1 MARESESG
9 LPIEP
14 VYGPDAL
21 TGWDAEEKL
30 GEPGKYPF
38 TRGVYPTMYTGRPWT
53 MRQYAGFGTA
63 MESNARYKQLIANGT
78 MGLSV
83 AFDLPTQM
91 GHDSDA
97 PIASGEV
104 GKVGVA
110 IDSIDDMRVLFGG
123 IPLDKVS
130 TSMTINAP
138 AALLLLL
145 YQLVA
150 EEQGVSA
157 DKLTGTIQ
165 NDVLKEYIARGTYI
179 FPPKPSLRL
188 IADIF
193 KYCKAEIPKWNTISI
208 SGYHMAEAG
217 ASPAQEIAFTL
228 ADGIEYVRTAVAA
241 GMDVDDFAP
250 RLSFFFVART
260 TILEEVAKFR
270 AARRIWAR
278 VMKEEFGAKNPKSL
292 MLRFHTQTAGVQL
305 TAQQPEVNLVRVA
318 VQGLGAVLG
327 GTQSLH
333 TNSFDEAIALP
344 TDKSARLALRTQQVL
359 AYETDVTATVDPF
372 AGSYVV
378 EKMTD
383 DVEAAALELMGKV
396 EDLGGAVNAIEHGFQ
411 KSEIERSA
419 YRIAQETDSGE
430 RVVVGVN
437 RFQLDEEEPY
447 EPLRVDPAIEAQ
459 QADRLAK
466 LRAERDQQAVDTALA
481 ALKKAAE
488 GEDNVLYPMKDAL
501 RAGRRWARC
510 ATRCARSGVRTCPR
524 TPSEPGRP
532 LVRVP
537 AGDGGR
543 PPGRAVGR
551 SARRPEPAQV
561 AADALRSGPGPAH
574 VPVRPHQEQARPVRP
589 ECRPAHHP
597 HRLRHVRGVDAQRQ
611 QRPVRS
617 AEGVEEAYAVHG
629 PVRRPVPGPHRA
641 LGDRRPGLRR
651 QGRVPV
657 AQPQLPCRPAAPHL
671 APVDA
676 GRQLQHP
683 RGDRAPL
690 LLVTVQQSGRGPARQ
705 HRAQLPAQVVGVLDA
720 GVQALSAR
728 R

>member
-1 MARESESG
+1 MTRRSESG

-21 TGWDAEEKL
+21 AGWDPDEKL
-30 GEPGKYPF
+30 GEPGQYPF
-38 TRGVYPTMYTGRPWT
+38 TRGVHPSMYTGRPWT

-63 MESNARYKQLIANGT
+63 VESNARYKQLIADGT

-97 PIASGEV
+97 PIAHGEV

-110 IDSIDDMRVLFGG
+110 IDSVDDMRILFGG
-123 IPLDKVS
+123 IPLDRVS

-150 EEQGVSA
+150 QEQGVPA
-157 DKLTGTIQ
+157 DRLTGTIQ

-179 FPPKPSLRL
+179 FPPRPSLRL

-193 KYCKAEIPKWNTISI
+193 QYCRAEIPKWNTISI

-228 ADGIEYVRTAVAA
+228 ANGIEYVRTAVAA

-250 RLSFFFVART
+250 RLSFFFVSRT

-278 VMKEEFGAKNPKSL
+278 VMKEEFGAKNPRSL

-318 VQGLGAVLG
+318 VQGLAAVLG

-359 AYETDVTATVDPF
+359 AHETDVTATADPF

-378 EKMTD
+378 ETMTD
-383 DVEAAALELMGKV
+383 DVEAAAVGLMAKV
-396 EDLGGAVNAIEHGFQ
+396 EDLGGAVNAIEHGYQ
-411 KSEIERSA
+411 KNEIERSA

-437 RFQLDEEEPY
+437 RFALDEEEPY
-447 EPLRVDPAIEAQ
+447 EPLRVDPSIEAR
-459 QADRLAK
+459 QAERLAK
-466 LRAERDQQAVDTALA
+466 LRAERDQRAVDSALED
-481 ALKKAAE
+481 LRKAAA
-488 GEDNVLYPMKDAL
+488 GTDNVLYPMKAALAARATVGEVCDAL
-501 RAGRRWARC
+501 REVWG
-510 ATRCARSGVRTCPR
+510 SY
-524 TPSEPGRP
+524 
-532 LVRVP
+532 VP
-537 AGDGGR
+537 A
-543 PPGRAVGR
+543 
-551 SARRPEPAQV
+551 
-561 AADALRSGPGPAH
+561 DAF
-574 VPVRPHQEQARPVRP
+574 
-589 ECRPAHHP
+589 
-597 HRLRHVRGVDAQRQ
+597 
-611 QRPVRS
+611 
-617 AEGVEEAYAVHG
+617 
-629 PVRRPVPGPHRA
+629 
-641 LGDRRPGLRR
+641 
-651 QGRVPV
+651 
-657 AQPQLPCRPAAPHL
+657 
-671 APVDA
+671 
-676 GRQLQHP
+676 
-683 RGDRAPL
+683 
-690 LLVTVQQSGRGPARQ
+690 
-705 HRAQLPAQVVGVLDA
+705 
-720 GVQALSAR
+720 
-728 R
+728 

>member
-1 MARESESG
+1 MTRESESG

-14 VYGPDAL
+14 VYGPEAL
-21 TGWDAEEKL
+21 DGWRAEEKL
-30 GEPGKYPF
+30 GDPGAFPF
-38 TRGVYPTMYTGRPWT
+38 TRGVYPSMYTGRPWT

-63 MESNARYKQLIANGT
+63 TESNARYKQLIANGT
-78 MGLSV
+78 TGLSV

-97 PIASGEV
+97 PIAAGEV

-110 IDSIDDMRVLFGG
+110 IDSLDDMRVLFGG
-123 IPLDKVS
+123 IPLDEVS

-150 EEQGVSA
+150 EEQGVPA
-157 DKLTGTIQ
+157 DRLTGTIQ

-193 KYCKAEIPKWNTISI
+193 KYCRTEIPRWNTISI

-228 ADGIEYVRTAVAA
+228 ADGIEYVRTAVSA

-270 AARRIWAR
+270 AARRIWAK
-278 VMKEEFGAKNPKSL
+278 VMREEFGAKNPKSL

-383 DVEAAALELMGKV
+383 DVEAAALELMLKV
-396 EDLGGAVNAIEHGFQ
+396 EDMGGAVDAIERGFQ
-411 KSEIERSA
+411 KGEIERSA

-437 RFQLDEEEPY
+437 RFRLDEEEPY

-459 QADRLAK
+459 QAARLAK
-466 LRAERDQQAVDTALA
+466 LRAERDQGVVDAALGE
-481 ALKKAAE
+481 LKKAAE
-488 GEDNVLYPMKDAL
+488 GTDNVLYPMKDAL
-501 RAGRRWARC
+501 RAR
-510 ATRCARSGVRTCPR
+510 AT
-524 TPSEPGRP
+524 
-532 LVRVP
+532 
-537 AGDGGR
+537 
-543 PPGRAVGR
+543 VG
-551 SARRPEPAQV
+551 EV
-561 AADALRSGPGPAH
+561 CDALREVWGAY
-574 VPVRPHQEQARPVRP
+574 VPT
-589 ECRPAHHP
+589 
-597 HRLRHVRGVDAQRQ
+597 DAF
-611 QRPVRS
+611 
-617 AEGVEEAYAVHG
+617 
-629 PVRRPVPGPHRA
+629 
-641 LGDRRPGLRR
+641 
-651 QGRVPV
+651 
-657 AQPQLPCRPAAPHL
+657 
-671 APVDA
+671 
-676 GRQLQHP
+676 
-683 RGDRAPL
+683 
-690 LLVTVQQSGRGPARQ
+690 
-705 HRAQLPAQVVGVLDA
+705 
-720 GVQALSAR
+720 
-728 R
+728 

>member
-14 VYGPDAL
+14 VYGPEELED
-21 TGWDAEEKL
+21 WDPAEKI
-30 GEPGKYPF
+30 GAPGAYPF

-63 MESNARYKQLIANGT
+63 VESNARYRQLIEHGT
-78 MGLSV
+78 AGLSV

-97 PIASGEV
+97 PIAHGEV

-110 IDSIDDMRVLFGG
+110 IDSVDDMRVLFGG

-150 EEQGVSA
+150 EEQGVPA

-188 IADIF
+188 VADIF
-193 KYCKAEIPKWNTISI
+193 KYCKAEIPKWNMISI

-217 ASPAQEIAFTL
+217 ATPAQEIAFTL

-278 VMKEEFGAKNPKSL
+278 LMREEFGAKNPKSL

-318 VQGLGAVLG
+318 VQGLAAVLG

-383 DVEAAALELMGKV
+383 DLERAILDLMGRV
-396 EDLGGAVNAIEHGFQ
+396 EDLGGAVDAIEHGFQ
-411 KSEIERSA
+411 KGEIERSA
-419 YRIAQETDSGE
+419 YRIAQETDAAE

-437 RFQLDEEEPY
+437 RYTIDAEEPY
-447 EPLRVDPAIEAQ
+447 EPLRVDPAIEQQ
-459 QADRLAK
+459 QADRLAR
-466 LRAERDQQAVDTALA
+466 LRAERDQQAVDSALA

-488 GEDNVLYPMKDAL
+488 GEEDNVLYPMKEALAARATVGEVCNAL
-501 RAGRRWARC
+501 REVWGAY
-510 ATRCARSGVRTCPR
+510 V
-524 TPSEPGRP
+524 P
-532 LVRVP
+532 L
-537 AGDGGR
+537 
-543 PPGRAVGR
+543 
-551 SARRPEPAQV
+551 
-561 AADALRSGPGPAH
+561 
-574 VPVRPHQEQARPVRP
+574 
-589 ECRPAHHP
+589 
-597 HRLRHVRGVDAQRQ
+597 
-611 QRPVRS
+611 
-617 AEGVEEAYAVHG
+617 EAF
-629 PVRRPVPGPHRA
+629 
-641 LGDRRPGLRR
+641 
-651 QGRVPV
+651 
-657 AQPQLPCRPAAPHL
+657 
-671 APVDA
+671 
-676 GRQLQHP
+676 
-683 RGDRAPL
+683 
-690 LLVTVQQSGRGPARQ
+690 
-705 HRAQLPAQVVGVLDA
+705 
-720 GVQALSAR
+720 
-728 R
+728 

>member
-1 MARESESG
+1 MSRESESG

-14 VYGPDAL
+14 VYGPGVLKD
-21 TGWDAEEKL
+21 WDPAEKL
-30 GEPGKYPF
+30 GEPGAYPF
-38 TRGVYPTMYTGRPWT
+38 TRGVYPSMYTGRPWT

-63 MESNARYKQLIANGT
+63 VESNARYKQLIANGT
-78 MGLSV
+78 TGLSV

-97 PIASGEV
+97 ALAHGEV

-110 IDSIDDMRVLFGG
+110 IDSVEDMRILFDG
-123 IPLDKVS
+123 IPLDEVS

-138 AALLLLL
+138 AALLLLM
-145 YQLVA
+145 YQLVG
-150 EEQGVSA
+150 EEQGVPASR
-157 DKLTGTIQ
+157 LTGTVQ

-193 KYCKAEIPKWNTISI
+193 KYCRTEIPKWNTISI

-278 VMKEEFGAKNPKSL
+278 VMREEFGAKNPKSL

-378 EKMTD
+378 ESMTD
-383 DVEAAALELMGKV
+383 DVEAAAVDLMTRV
-396 EDLGGAVNAIEHGFQ
+396 EELGGAVDAIEHGFQ
-411 KSEIERSA
+411 KGEIERSA
-419 YRIAQETDSGE
+419 YRVAQETDSGE

-437 RFQLDEEEPY
+437 RFRLDEEEPY

-459 QADRLAK
+459 QAERLAR
-466 LRAERDQQAVDTALA
+466 LRAERDGAAVGAALA
-481 ALKKAAE
+481 ELREAAA
-488 GEDNVLYPMKDAL
+488 GTANVLYPMKDAL
-501 RAGRRWARC
+501 RAR
-510 ATRCARSGVRTCPR
+510 AT
-524 TPSEPGRP
+524 
-532 LVRVP
+532 
-537 AGDGGR
+537 
-543 PPGRAVGR
+543 VG
-551 SARRPEPAQV
+551 EV
-561 AADALRSGPGPAH
+561 CDALREVWGTY
-574 VPVRPHQEQARPVRP
+574 VPT
-589 ECRPAHHP
+589 
-597 HRLRHVRGVDAQRQ
+597 DAF
-611 QRPVRS
+611 
-617 AEGVEEAYAVHG
+617 
-629 PVRRPVPGPHRA
+629 
-641 LGDRRPGLRR
+641 
-651 QGRVPV
+651 
-657 AQPQLPCRPAAPHL
+657 
-671 APVDA
+671 
-676 GRQLQHP
+676 
-683 RGDRAPL
+683 
-690 LLVTVQQSGRGPARQ
+690 
-705 HRAQLPAQVVGVLDA
+705 
-720 GVQALSAR
+720 
-728 R
+728 